1 MTTAEPILRIEGL
14 EIQFSSPLG
23 PVQAVNGVSLDIC
36 RGETLGLLGESG
48 SGKSTI
54 GYAILQLLRREGT
67 RITAGRILLE
77 GEDLV
82 QASDRRMQVIR
93 GRLVAM
99 IFQEAMSALNPVYT
113 IGEQIAEVLRH
124 HERASRRAARRRA
137 RELCDLVG
145 MTDPERRLD
154 TYPHQLSGGLRQR
167 AMIAVALACR
177 PKLLI
182 ADEPTTALD
191 VTLQAQ
197 ILELIRDLQ
206 RETGMAVLFISHD
219 LGVVSEIADRT
230 AVLYGGRI
238 VEEGATQTLLQRPL
252 MPYTRGLLDSLPQA
266 ATGRR
271 LSTIPGGVPDPRSLP
286 SGCAFHPRCQS
297 AIDDCAVSAPPIEQV
312 EAGRQVRCIR
322 WRELLA
328 NSSEALA

>member
-1 MTTAEPILRIEGL
+1 VTAAEPILRIEGL

-23 PVQAVNGVSLDIC
+23 PVQAVNGVSLDIH

-54 GYAILQLLRREGT
+54 GYAILQLLRHEGT
-67 RITAGRILLE
+67 RVTAGHILLD
-77 GEDLV
+77 GEDLLR
-82 QASDRRMQVIR
+82 ASHGRMQAIR
-93 GRLVAM
+93 GQLVAM

-113 IGEQIAEVLRH
+113 IGEQIAEVLRY
-124 HERASRRAARRRA
+124 HEGASRRAARRRA
-137 RELCDLVG
+137 GELCNLVG

-154 TYPHQLSGGLRQR
+154 SYPHELSGGLRQR

-219 LGVVSEIADRT
+219 LGVVSEVADRT

-238 VEEGATQTLLQRPL
+238 VEQGSTQTLLQQPL

-271 LSTIPGGVPDPRSLP
+271 LSTIPGGVPDPRALP
-286 SGCAFHPRCQS
+286 SGCAFHPRCRF
-297 AIDDCAVSAPPIEQV
+297 AIKDCALSAPSLE
-312 EAGRQVRCIR
+312 ETSGGRQVRCMR
-322 WRELLA
+322 WRELRA
-328 NSSEALA
+328 TASEASV